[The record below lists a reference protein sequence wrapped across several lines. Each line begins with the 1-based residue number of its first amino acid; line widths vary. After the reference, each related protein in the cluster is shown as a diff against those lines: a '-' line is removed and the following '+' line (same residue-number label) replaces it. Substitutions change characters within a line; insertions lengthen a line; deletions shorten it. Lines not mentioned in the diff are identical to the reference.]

1 MLPGLAVRLRQEGLV
16 LLKCFMVSQKS
27 SFAELVTD
35 LNGYSAVQGRLVF
48 SMIVTQAGIIRK
60 IIRGSLVMGY
70 FGDGGQKDI
79 IFAKICNCL
88 Q

>member
-48 SMIVTQAGIIRK
+48 FYDSDTCRHNQEDYQRK
-60 IIRGSLVMGY
+60 L
-70 FGDGGQKDI
+70 GDG
-79 IFAKICNCL
+79 IFW
-88 Q
+88 